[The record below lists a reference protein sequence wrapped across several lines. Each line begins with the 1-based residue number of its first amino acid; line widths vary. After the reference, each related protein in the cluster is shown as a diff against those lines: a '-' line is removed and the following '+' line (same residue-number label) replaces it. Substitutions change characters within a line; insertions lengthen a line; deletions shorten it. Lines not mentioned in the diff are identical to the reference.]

1 MPDIRRSLLSCSLMG
16 LTLVALPLGAADF
29 AKDIKPLLATHCTE
43 CHADKKAKGGVDLAM
58 FVDEAAVRR
67 DVPTWRKVAEQLAS
81 REMPT
86 DKVKVPLKDGDRQ
99 VLLTWIDQTLKSAIA
114 DAAKVKDP
122 GPAPIRRLTR
132 TQYRNTIRDL
142 LGVEIDAADLVN
154 LPSDSERGYDTYAG
168 TLTIPPLLFEKYHG
182 AATQVIATLRA
193 PGKDATP
200 AQQKAWKTVFFVD
213 RGDTPATQKAA
224 SRSILTRFARRA
236 YRRPAAPDELARLF
250 KLFDTVAATRPFE
263 DAIKLALTGALVSP
277 NFLLRVELDR
287 GTRGAKDGYPLTPH
301 ELATRLSYLLW
312 STMPDDELSELADK
326 GTLGQPSVLTAQVK
340 RMLADPRARSLSE
353 GFFATWLQINHLDRA
368 RPTEQQFPAFTPK
381 LRQAMYDET
390 MRFVDELR
398 INDGN
403 LLDLLKSDYT
413 FVNED
418 LAKHYGITGVSGSD
432 LRKVTLTPE
441 HHRGGVLGMG
451 AMLAMTSHTFRTSPT
466 LRGKWVLEVILGT
479 PPPPPP
485 ADVKPID
492 EAAGHSKAAKS
503 FREQL
508 EQHVT
513 DPTCAS
519 CHKKMDPLG
528 FAMDSYDAVGAWRS
542 GTADRPLDTSGSLP
556 SGEKLS
562 GVADLREVL
571 WKERPRFVRNL
582 VEQFLLYA
590 LGRDRIT
597 ADEALIDDLV
607 TKLGTDNHRFSTLIT
622 GVVTSTPFTLRKNA
636 DLAEGKKK

>member
-1 MPDIRRSLLSCSLMG
+1 MNRH
-16 LTLVALPLGAADF
+16 LTLPLVLLAVVGMSATAADF

-58 FVDEAAVRR
+58 FADESAVRR
-67 DVPTWRKVAEQLAS
+67 DVPTWRKVADQLKS
-81 REMPT
+81 GEMPT
-86 DKVKVPLKDGDRQ
+86 DKAKHPLPDAARS
-99 VLLTWIDQTLKSAIA
+99 LMLAWIDQTVKSAVA

-142 LGVEIDAADLVN
+142 LGVELDAAELVN

-182 AATQVIATLRA
+182 AATQVVAALRA
-193 PGKDATP
+193 PDQDSTP
-200 AQQKAWKTVFFVD
+200 
-213 RGDTPATQKAA
+213 TQKAA
-224 SRSILTRFARRA
+224 WRLVFSVDPGKTPASEKAAARTILTRFARRA
-236 YRRPAAPDELARLF
+236 YRRPPAPDELARLF
-250 KLFDTVAATRPFE
+250 KLYDAVAGSRPFV
-263 DAIKLALTGALVSP
+263 DAVKLALTGALVSP
-277 NFLLRVELDR
+277 NFLLRVEADR
-287 GTRGAKDGYPLTPH
+287 GTRAAKEGYPLTSH

-312 STMPDDELSELADK
+312 STMPDQELSDLADK
-326 GTLGQPSVLTAQVK
+326 GTLTQPAVLTGQIK
-340 RMLADPRARSLSE
+340 RLLADPRARALSE
-353 GFFATWLQINHLDRA
+353 GFFATWLQIGHLDRA

-381 LRQAMYDET
+381 LRQAMYAET

-398 INDGN
+398 ATDGS

-418 LAKHYGITGVSGSD
+418 LARHYGIDGVSGPE
-432 LRKVTLTPE
+432 LRRVALKPE
-441 HHRGGVLGMG
+441 HRRGGVLGMG
-451 AMLAMTSHTFRTSPT
+451 SVLAMTSHTFRTSPT
-466 LRGKWVLEVILGT
+466 LRGKWVLEVILGA

-485 ADVKPID
+485 ADVAPID
-492 EAAGHSKAAKS
+492 EAAGTGKAAKS

-513 DPTCAS
+513 DPTCAG

-528 FAMDSYDAVGAWRS
+528 FAMDSYDAVGAWRT
-542 GTADRPLDTSGSLP
+542 GTAERPLDTSGNLP
-556 SGEKLS
+556 SGEKLT
-562 GVADLREVL
+562 GVEDLRAVL

-607 TKLGTDNHRFSTLIT
+607 AKLDSDNHRFSTLIT

-636 DLAEGKKK
+636 EVADAKRK